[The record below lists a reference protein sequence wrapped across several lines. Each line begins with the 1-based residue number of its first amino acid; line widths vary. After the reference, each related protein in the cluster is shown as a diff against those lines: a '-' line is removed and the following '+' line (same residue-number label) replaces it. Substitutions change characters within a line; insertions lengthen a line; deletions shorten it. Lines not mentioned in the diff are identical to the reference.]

1 MCCFQTLGFVVCL
14 FKNASMFRITFES
27 EQMCKLPVPASDLRP
42 FTKNCGLLINMV
54 RTVSMANTFRRLGE
68 DEDHSTIFQE
78 VMQLNGN
85 AQQVVSR
92 IQMRQDMRELGRF
105 VARHDI
111 LEACNYV
118 ARIEGHL
125 SERFVRWCIAIHF
138 DFDAEYGFYTLK
150 RHRDLDRLFID
161 TTNGASQAVLPLS
174 FVMENLRIQRTL
186 QN

>member
-1 MCCFQTLGFVVCL
+1 MQACL
-14 FKNASMFRITFES
+14 
-27 EQMCKLPVPASDLRP
+27 
-42 FTKNCGLLINMV
+42 GLLSSRNKCANFQFQRQACDRHSPKIVDFSSILNMV

-92 IQMRQDMRELGRF
+92 IQMPQDMRELGRF

-161 TTNGASQAVLPLS
+161 TTNGASQAVLPLA
-174 FVMENLRIQRTL
+174 FVIENLRIQRTL